1 MGSAARWGLVQIRE
15 ALKVNVVKCLH
26 MFSELSQ
33 EEGLER
39 RGMIQRGGDPAL
51 LGERQKAGPA
61 EPAAKVQV
69 DGRWEGFYVLVES

>member
-1 MGSAARWGLVQIRE
+1 M
-15 ALKVNVVKCLH
+15 KVNVVKCLH

-39 RGMIQRGGDPAL
+39 RGMIQRGDPAL

-61 EPAAKVQV
+61 ERADKGPG
-69 DGRWEGFYVLVES
+69 GRPLVRELGRDFVCW